1 MCKAFAFG
9 TQHWYTKS
17 NVIEQSLTDSAAFR
31 AYGSFPQG
39 SPILQKPKFGYFSF
53 KIKSMLSSIIT
64 HWLRKQRMLSWAA
77 HLDTYHIDRYYNGK
91 IWERMGTK
99 VLSLV
104 TAMNARRAEE
114 VIRKIA
120 VNDTAI
126 QFTTHAQE
134 RMEERD
140 ISLADVV
147 RVLRNGTV
155 EEPPKAGK
163 GKDEWKAKVIRHQ
176 RGCRDIGVVTLVVR
190 ESTLL
195 ILTVEWEDL

>member
-1 MCKAFAFG
+1 LRNIAR
-9 TQHWYTKS
+9 T
-17 NVIEQSLTDSAAFR
+17 EL
-31 AYGSFPQG
+31 GS
-39 SPILQKPKFGYFSF
+39 
-53 KIKSMLSSIIT
+53 
-64 HWLRKQRMLSWAA
+64 
-77 HLDTYHIDRYYNGK
+77 HLDTYHIDRYNAGK

-99 VLSLV
+99 VVSLA

-114 VIRKIA
+114 VVRKIA
-120 VNDTAI
+120 ATDTAI

-163 GKDEWKAKVIRHQ
+163 GKDEWKVKVIRHH

-190 ESTLL
+190 ESKLV